1 MNCSPRPLKFLGA
14 GGHNAPGSAQGRCRS
29 LWQVL
34 RRWSELELRRFD
46 GDSPDIDRSIP
57 HLRLAPV
64 DGVHTGAQVADPQHA
79 ITQQR
84 GILLDHCSYTLGD
97 DELLPADRRCGFKGG
112 GIFLA
117 GALVRLGTDRQPFGG
132 RDPAGDCVKP
142 QSPNDAK
149 DSAVMDANMGSS
161 SLRKN
166 PLAMEGA

>member
-1 MNCSPRPLKFLGA
+1 VNCSPRPLKFLA
-14 GGHNAPGSAQGRCRS
+14 
-29 LWQVL
+29 
-34 RRWSELELRRFD
+34 
-46 GDSPDIDRSIP
+46 
-57 HLRLAPV
+57 
-64 DGVHTGAQVADPQHA
+64 VADLQHA

-132 RDPAGDCVKP
+132 RGPAGDCVNP

-149 DSAVMDANMGSS
+149 DSAVMDANMGSRRLFCRS
-161 SLRKN
+161 DGRLN
-166 PLAMEGA
+166 AGEGHSCRFWHVRVMSGHGGNLENAYARFCRLKASVRA

>member
-1 MNCSPRPLKFLGA
+1 VNCSPRPLKFLA
-14 GGHNAPGSAQGRCRS
+14 
-29 LWQVL
+29 
-34 RRWSELELRRFD
+34 
-46 GDSPDIDRSIP
+46 
-57 HLRLAPV
+57 
-64 DGVHTGAQVADPQHA
+64 VADLQHA

-132 RDPAGDCVKP
+132 RGPAGDCVNP

-149 DSAVMDANMGSS
+149 DSAVMDANMGSRRLFCRS
-161 SLRKN
+161 DGRLN
-166 PLAMEGA
+166 AGEGKFPFWVIRVDFGMSAS